1 MKEPCCITLCQ
12 LFLKKDESLQ
22 KKAANFISKYGDVSS
37 SNLQE
42 TLQSYQPEMFQSVH
56 AILSSFKPQ
65 PTEEPHEP
73 DASVGETV
81 HICRED
87 NPIPFPANKEDFLF
101 QLSRLFDMEE
111 SWEIET
117 TIAAIIAFHP
127 QLDKEDLNR
136 MDPVFQRAAT
146 IVANSWE
153 PYEDLLAT
161 FLLEYQ
167 RLWAQKDTSNTGFLR
182 NMFTRLE
189 ERLKGI
195 DENRGAYDERSFK
208 RLATGN
214 PATATQPVS
223 HPSNIYG

>member
-1 MKEPCCITLCQ
+1 MRYL
-12 LFLKKDESLQ
+12 
-22 KKAANFISKYGDVSS
+22 
-37 SNLQE
+37 
-42 TLQSYQPEMFQSVH
+42 
-56 AILSSFKPQ
+56 SFKPQ

-136 MDPVFQRAAT
+136 MEPVFQRAAL
-146 IVANSWE
+146 SM
-153 PYEDLLAT
+153 P
-161 FLLEYQ
+161 
-167 RLWAQKDTSNTGFLR
+167 
-182 NMFTRLE
+182 
-189 ERLKGI
+189 
-195 DENRGAYDERSFK
+195 
-208 RLATGN
+208 
-214 PATATQPVS
+214 
-223 HPSNIYG
+223 

>member
-22 KKAANFISKYGDVSS
+22 RKLPTLFQSMGMPLRPISKKHYSLINRRCFKCVY
-37 SNLQE
+37 
-42 TLQSYQPEMFQSVH
+42 T
-56 AILSSFKPQ
+56 ILSSFKPQ
-65 PTEEPHEP
+65 PAEEAHEP
-73 DASVGETV
+73 DVSMGKTV
-81 HICRED
+81 RRICKED
-87 NPIPFPANKEDFLF
+87 NLISFPANKEDFLF

-136 MDPVFQRAAT
+136 MEPVFQRAAT
-146 IVANSWE
+146 IVANGWE

-167 RLWAQKDTSNTGFLR
+167 RLWAQKDTSNTGILR
-182 NMFTRLE
+182 NMFTRFGRKA
-189 ERLKGI
+189 ER
-195 DENRGAYDERSFK
+195 NR
-208 RLATGN
+208 
-214 PATATQPVS
+214 
-223 HPSNIYG
+223 